1 MFERYTEKARRVIF
15 FARYEASTYGSPS
28 IETEHLLLG
37 LMREDKGLAN
47 RFLHTHA
54 SIESIRE
61 EIESHIA
68 IRERIPTSIEV
79 PLSLEC
85 KRILNYAAEETR
97 RLGDKEHV
105 STEHLLL
112 GMLREEKCLGA
123 RILQAH
129 EITLPIVREELRIT
143 GEYAEE
149 RQRPSGREDTNRLQ
163 VTPVDNSDLKPAAEF
178 LFERRP
184 FVSDCADTMPNQRQS
199 RSGRFAVL
207 VGRQAPFRLTR
218 PEELVLSRLEIPAL
232 TITADP
238 NTHIRITGGN
248 RDDWFIRFCG
258 RGDGDNEP
266 EARDHLAQRSITRVG
281 STVSINGPA
290 PSDHPEAT
298 ASLELD
304 APADAPVVVHGSYAG
319 IDIFDMVAAVRV
331 TATHGR
337 ATILDTKGQV
347 DADAFVLDFAGSSGR
362 VNLSAVAEINLKM
375 TNVRFEGRL
384 FAWSQGPIRMLVPPG
399 FITPFEALVTRPE
412 NFACRTE
419 FRSQTKQDRK
429 HSLYRF
435 TYVGDG
441 GATELMHLY
450 SEHRTVVID
459 TIGAKTSQ
467 HPM

>member
-1 MFERYTEKARRVIF
+1 MFERYTEKARRAIF

-47 RFLHTHA
+47 RFLRTHA

-85 KRILNYAAEETR
+85 KRVLNYAAEETQ

-143 GEYAEE
+143 GVYAEE
-149 RQRPSGREDTNRLQ
+149 RQRPSGRKDTNRSQ
-163 VTPVDNSDLKPAAEF
+163 VTPVDNYDLQPAAEF

-199 RSGRFAVL
+199 RLGRWAAR
-207 VGRQAPFRLTR
+207 VGRRAPARVTR
-218 PEELVLSRLEIPAL
+218 PEELVLSRLEVPAL

-238 NTHIRITGGN
+238 NSHIRITAGN

-258 RGDGDNEP
+258 RGDGNNEP

-290 PSDHPEAT
+290 PSAHLEAR
-298 ASLELD
+298 ASLEVD
-304 APADAPVVVHGSYAG
+304 APAGAPVVVHGSYAS
-319 IDIFDMVAAVRV
+319 IEIFDMVAAVRV

-337 ATILDTKGQV
+337 A
-347 DADAFVLDFAGSSGR
+347 
-362 VNLSAVAEINLKM
+362 
-375 TNVRFEGRL
+375 RF
-384 FAWSQGPIRMLVPPG
+384 
-399 FITPFEALVTRPE
+399 
-412 NFACRTE
+412 
-419 FRSQTKQDRK
+419 
-429 HSLYRF
+429 
-435 TYVGDG
+435 
-441 GATELMHLY
+441 
-450 SEHRTVVID
+450 
-459 TIGAKTSQ
+459 
-467 HPM
+467 